1 METPPLETQPG
12 KKLTR
17 TVWIALLLLGF
28 SGQLAWAVENQFF
41 NTFLY
46 NEITPDP
53 QAISWMVAITA
64 FVSTTTA
71 ILMGNLSDRTR
82 SKWGRR
88 RPYLVIGYVIWGIF
102 TGLFSSSAL
111 FSSVSAGVF
120 MAILLDSIM
129 TFFGAT
135 ANDAAFNAYVTDV
148 TNKENRGRVSGI
160 LEIMTWISILFVYGG
175 SGLIIEAVGYPVFF
189 YAVGGIVLLVGLITA
204 PMLKEP
210 PVTEP
215 VRGTYWQQLAR
226 TFSKENLKVNR
237 DVFLILASS
246 AIFNLATN
254 VFFPYLVVYLQHHLK
269 LPTLQYS
276 ILVGVAILVGAIILA
291 YPIGLLVDKW
301 GRFPVAVLAIVLEA
315 VGLFVFSLTKN
326 FIPALFG
333 GLLWLTPMAAYTIA
347 ILAWTKDLFPE
358 ENRGQFAG
366 YYVLFKVAFAMIPG
380 PLLGGWLAAKYG
392 QAIVIDGN
400 AGTVPP
406 PLIFQVAAGI
416 TLLALIPLF
425 FMRRKQKNEARQLAE
440 EQASQI

>member
-1 METPPLETQPG
+1 LETTNPIEP
-12 KKLTR
+12 KPKAKLTR
-17 TVWIALLLLGF
+17 TIWIALLLLGF

-82 SKWGRR
+82 PKWGRR
-88 RPYLVIGYVIWGIF
+88 RPYLVIGYVIWGVF
-102 TGLFSSSAL
+102 TGLFSSAAL
-111 FSSVSAGVF
+111 FQSVSAGVF

-148 TNKENRGRVSGI
+148 TTKENRGRVSGI

-175 SGLIIEAVGYPVFF
+175 SGLIIEAIGYPVFF
-189 YAVGGIVLLVGLITA
+189 YVVGGIVLLVGIITA

-210 PVTEP
+210 PITEP
-215 VRGTYWQQLAR
+215 VRGTYWQQIAR

-254 VFFPYLVVYLQHHLK
+254 VFFPFLVVYLQHHLK

-301 GRFPVAVLAIVLEA
+301 GRFQVAVLAIILEA
-315 VGLFVFSLTKN
+315 IGLFVFSLTKE
-326 FIPALFG
+326 FIPALIG

-400 AGTVPP
+400 AGTIPP
-406 PLIFQVAAGI
+406 PLIFQVAAAI
-416 TLLALIPLF
+416 TLLALIPLL

-440 EQASQI
+440 NESL